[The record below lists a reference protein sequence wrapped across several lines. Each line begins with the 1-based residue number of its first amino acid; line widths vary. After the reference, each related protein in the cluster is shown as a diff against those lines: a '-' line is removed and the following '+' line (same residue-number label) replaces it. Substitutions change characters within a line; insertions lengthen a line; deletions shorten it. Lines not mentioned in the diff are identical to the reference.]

1 MQDFLGFRQILGRI
15 GVEEG
20 IMGGYAWLFAPLLD
34 FGTELLRAL
43 WLLWLP
49 LFLAIWLLANHDS

>member
-1 MQDFLGFRQILGRI
+1 MAALLLILLL
-15 GVEEG
+15 V
-20 IMGGYAWLFAPLLD
+20 MGGYAWLFAPLLD